1 MLDHNALIIDQPA
14 SVLDALQSLGVTRE
28 AVIHIARS
36 AVSARSEY
44 LPGIDAVNFPG
55 TRAYQE
61 GIRQTRLR
69 LKALPQGWVTRKFNN
84 IELVY
89 SADLG
94 VMVGFQNVDRACGD
108 IDPKAISERGEGT
121 RQLVSLPYQRSLF
134 SSDRVG
140 TTPKAIGAFPVIWF
154 ICVAAHSDRIQV
166 EVSRPKP
173 FTSDQFEGFFERIF
187 IADEPVN
194 DKPLDEVVVDDQV
207 DEPEIFISKK
217 QNGNS

>member
-1 MLDHNALIIDQPA
+1 MTDDNAPIIQQPA
-14 SVLDALQSLGVTRE
+14 SVLDALQNLGLTRE
-28 AVIHIARS
+28 AVVHIARS

-61 GIRQTRLR
+61 GIRQMRLR

-89 SADLG
+89 SPDLG
-94 VMVGFQNVDRACGD
+94 IMVGFQNVDRACGKV
-108 IDPKAISERGEGT
+108 DPQAISERGEGT

-134 SSDRVG
+134 GGDKTKAMPQSS
-140 TTPKAIGAFPVIWF
+140 GAFPIIWF
-154 ICVAAHSDRIQV
+154 ICVAAHVDRIQV

-173 FTSDQFEGFFERIF
+173 FTADQFEGFFERIF
-187 IADEPVN
+187 IADEPVD
-194 DKPLDEVVVDDQV
+194 DKPLSEVIVDDQV